1 MDERTR
7 EQRGCS
13 GQAAVETTSFR
24 DPSRGDRRNAGKRV
38 RGPDAGFLSQL
49 LAMRAGMPS
58 QRMKRR
64 AEPQDGAT
72 AYHSSAQLGRMPSTG
87 ARLAIKA

>member
-1 MDERTR
+1 MGERYG
-7 EQRGCS
+7 EQEGCS
-13 GQAAVETTSFR
+13 EQAVVETTSFR
-24 DPSRGDRRNAGKRV
+24 DPPRFDRRNAGTRV

-49 LAMRAGMPS
+49 LALRAGMPS
-58 QRMKRR
+58 QRTKRR

-72 AYHSSAQLGRMPSTG
+72 AYNSSAQLGRKPATG